1 MTKSTAEVEQDVY
14 KRMLELNQE
23 FGEDGVQV
31 DEIIRGVAGFL
42 STIVFEST
50 PSSLVLTAFSG
61 VNEDQ
66 VEHKVFTGLHT
77 PDPSKLLP
85 KKVT

>member
-1 MTKSTAEVEQDVY
+1 
-14 KRMLELNQE
+14 
-23 FGEDGVQV
+23 
-31 DEIIRGVAGFL
+31 
-42 STIVFEST
+42 TIVFENT

-61 VNEDQ
+61 INEDQ